1 MRRLLSERSV
11 DPVLTNAVL
20 TNAVLTDAAPTDPAP
35 LDQPLLDHTPPAEA
49 MPGQHVLDQPLAL
62 HPRVALR
69 PEPFGALAY
78 HYDTR
83 RLNFLR
89 SHDLVALVRSLS
101 DHPSA
106 RAAFE
111 ATDIGSARWPSY
123 SKALEALVASDFIEP
138 RLNSGSPTEPQEPA

>member
-1 MRRLLSERSV
+1 MRRLLSELSV
-11 DPVLTNAVL
+11 DAQ
-20 TNAVLTDAAPTDPAP
+20 P
-35 LDQPLLDHTPPAEA
+35 LDQPLLDHTPPADA
-49 MPGQHVLDQPLAL
+49 MPGTHVLDQPLAL

-101 DHPSA
+101 DHPTA
-106 RAAFE
+106 RAAFD
-111 ATDIGSARWPSY
+111 ATDLGSARWPSY

-138 RLNSGSPTEPQEPA
+138 RLSGDSPTDTQELA

>member
-1 MRRLLSERSV
+1 MRRLLSQQSV
-11 DPVLTNAVL
+11 DPASV
-20 TNAVLTDAAPTDPAP
+20 DPAT
-35 LDQPLLDHTPPAEA
+35 LDGSSAAEQLLDHTPPADE

-89 SHDLVALVRSLS
+89 SHALVALVRSLS
-101 DHPSA
+101 DHASA
-106 RAAFE
+106 RAAFD
-111 ATDIGSARWPSY
+111 ATGLDAARWPAY
-123 SKALEALVASDFIEP
+123 AKALEALIASDFIEP
-138 RLNSGSPTEPQEPA
+138 RPIGSNNTSQELA

>member
-1 MRRLLSERSV
+1 MITTAPGDLL
-11 DPVLTNAVL
+11 D
-20 TNAVLTDAAPTDPAP
+20 AP
-35 LDQPLLDHTPPAEA
+35 L
-49 MPGQHVLDQPLAL
+49 VL

-89 SHDLVALVRSLS
+89 SHDLVALVKALG
-101 DHPSA
+101 DHSSP

-111 ATDIGSARWPSY
+111 ASTIDPSRWPAF
-123 SKALEALVASDFIEP
+123 SKALIALAASDFLEP
-138 RLNSGSPTEPQEPA
+138 RPAEPSSPEGQEST